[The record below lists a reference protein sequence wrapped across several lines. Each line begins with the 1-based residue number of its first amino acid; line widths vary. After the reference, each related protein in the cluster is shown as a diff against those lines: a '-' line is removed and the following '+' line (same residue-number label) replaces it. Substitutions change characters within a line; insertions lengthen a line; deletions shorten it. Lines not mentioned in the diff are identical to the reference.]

1 MGRTP
6 KLTTR
11 SARLRRQLKIVA
23 ILGLVAGCMN
33 LVYAILGAMGIPFA
47 ASYVD
52 NLQHSEISGP
62 ILQTLGGKALL
73 WISAIMTAILIIPD
87 AFLLHGINKK
97 KPGFM
102 FPWLIMKMI
111 LVVLFT
117 IWSIA
122 FVGVSFMALLF
133 ANTVLR
139 DESSNQNSLTDLV
152 DLSNQR
158 NESFGSA
165 VNGIATLVIIVYAT
179 GLAIANA
186 LAYYIWDIV
195 KSAYKQIKEENHM
208 NQHAIPY
215 EMTSRNTYEQK
226 PQAYAPV

>member
-1 MGRTP
+1 MCTY
-6 KLTTR
+6 KKFCCCCCSVITC
-11 SARLRRQLKIVA
+11 SKIVA

-52 NLQHSEISGP
+52 NLQHSDISGP

-102 FPWLIMKMI
+102 LPWLIMKLI
-111 LVVLFT
+111 LIVLFT

-139 DESSNQNSLTDLV
+139 DEYSNQNSLTDLR
-152 DLSNQR
+152 DLSNQS
-158 NESFGSA
+158 NESVGSA
-165 VNGIATLVIIVYAT
+165 INGIATLVIVVYAI

-195 KSAYKQIKEENHM
+195 KSAYKQIKEENQM